1 LFLINFRRLA
11 WSGFGGE
18 KNRTIGKRSEEKR
31 VVQGS
36 RVRRN
41 VIYYNIICYYIPWIV
56 LQSVTVY
63 SAVLAVRR
71 GAPAAIYI
79 YVCIPST
86 PLIPTIY
93 ICVGFCKVAGALN
106 IHKHMFDIII
116 YFALSRPRSTC
127 KLQRETRWR
136 SSGDTKPVI
145 YIRQSTINKW
155 TAIRAF
161 VCVQG
166 ETAAD

>member
-1 LFLINFRRLA
+1 VSPHDFFGINKRTKIH
-11 WSGFGGE
+11 E
-18 KNRTIGKRSEEKR
+18 VYKNINLRCGCI
-31 VVQGS
+31 QGWHLHL
-36 RVRRN
+36 N
-41 VIYYNIICYYIPWIV
+41 NNKQQILIYYNIICYYIPWIV

-86 PLIPTIY
+86 PLISTIY

-127 KLQRETRWR
+127 KLQRETR
-136 SSGDTKPVI
+136 
-145 YIRQSTINKW
+145 
-155 TAIRAF
+155 
-161 VCVQG
+161 
-166 ETAAD
+166 